1 MQKHSDITI
10 SIAGSGNVASF
21 LAVELYQ
28 KGFVIRQIYS
38 RTLGNAKLLAKQVN
52 AEATDHVAGIET
64 DISLLIVALPD
75 RIIAEFAKA
84 LSELHPD
91 CSLKVAYTAGSV
103 SLSEISPYLR
113 NCGVLY
119 PLQSITLLRKPDPK
133 NIPFC
138 IEGTNDL
145 ITDFLTKIA
154 GTMSKDVRLI
164 DSDQRRTIHLA
175 AVFACNFSNHMMA
188 IAEDI
193 LSKENV
199 DFNILRPLIHETITR
214 LETQR
219 PKAMQTGPAARDDQ
233 ETIRKHLEML
243 KDKAEVQQL
252 YALITENIIRMK
264 NLKGNRPYAK
274 L

>member
-1 MQKHSDITI
+1 MNVMQKHSDITI

-21 LAVELYQ
+21 LAVELYK
-28 KGFVIRQIYS
+28 KGFVIRQVYS

-52 AEATDHVAGIET
+52 AEATDHVAGIKT
-64 DISLLIVALPD
+64 DVSLLIVALPD
-75 RIIAEFAKA
+75 HVISEFAKS
-84 LSELHPD
+84 LSDIHPD

-103 SLSEISPYLR
+103 PLSDVSLYFR

-119 PLQSITLLRKPDPK
+119 PLQSITLLRRPDPE

-145 ITDFLTKIA
+145 ITDFLIKIA
-154 GTMSKDVRLI
+154 ETMSKDIRLI

-175 AVFACNFSNHMMA
+175 AVFACNFSNHMMV

-199 DFNILRPLIHETITR
+199 DFSILRPLIHETITR
-214 LETQR
+214 LETLR
-219 PKAMQTGPAARDDQ
+219 PIDMQTGPAARDDQ

-243 KDKAEVQQL
+243 KDKAEVRQL
-252 YALITENIIRMK
+252 YALITENIIRTK
-264 NLKGNRPYAK
+264 NLKRN
-274 L
+274 

>member
-10 SIAGSGNVASF
+10 SIAGSGKVASF
-21 LAVELYQ
+21 LAVELYK

-38 RTLGNAKLLAKQVN
+38 RSLGNAKVLAKQVN
-52 AEATDHVAGIET
+52 ADTTDYVAGIDT
-64 DISLLIVALPD
+64 DVSLLVVALPD
-75 RIIAEFAKA
+75 RIIPEFARS
-84 LSELHPD
+84 LSNLHPD

-103 SLSEISPYLR
+103 ALSDISPYLR

-119 PLQSITLLRKPDPK
+119 PLQSFTLLRRPDPE

-145 ITDFLTKIA
+145 ITDFLIKVAQTI
-154 GTMSKDVRLI
+154 SKDVRMI

-175 AVFACNFSNHMMA
+175 AVFACNFSNHMMV

-193 LSKENV
+193 LNREHV
-199 DFNILRPLIHETITR
+199 DFGILRPLIHETISR

-219 PKAMQTGPAARDDQ
+219 PKDMQTGPAARDDQ

-243 KDKAEVQQL
+243 KESTEVQQL
-252 YALITENIIRMK
+252 YELITDDIIRMK
-264 NLKGNRPYAK
+264 NLK
-274 L
+274 